1 MRPEFDLYATF
12 NPKLM
17 IQSTIESFKMEFEH
31 MNKCKRKT
39 NENWNI
45 TNNIK
50 KFAIVYDLFMT
61 QILDQ
66 DIFNV
71 KVNKLENIL
80 VE

>member
-1 MRPEFDLYATF
+1 
-12 NPKLM
+12 
-17 IQSTIESFKMEFEH
+17 